1 MMWSNA
7 ESSFVQCAP
16 SDGYIFDVLVKN
28 SGGYKTFTDMQLIPV
43 RESDYE
49 PSIYDPETGLVQ
61 GQDYVTPNSLT
72 LFKQK
77 VETICFLKMYIF
89 IFVRIRIMTMM

>member
-1 MMWSNA
+1 ML
-7 ESSFVQCAP
+7 CAR

-61 GQDYVTPNSLT
+61 GQDLLYQIRLP
-72 LFKQK
+72 FIKQK
-77 VETICFLKMYIF
+77 V
-89 IFVRIRIMTMM
+89 